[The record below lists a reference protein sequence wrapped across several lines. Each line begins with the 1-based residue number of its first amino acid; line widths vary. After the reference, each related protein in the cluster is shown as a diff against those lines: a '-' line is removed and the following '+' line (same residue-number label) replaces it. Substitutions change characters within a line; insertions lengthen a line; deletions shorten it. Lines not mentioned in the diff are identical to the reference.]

1 MTVDPADLHS
11 STMSTAGTLVSP
23 ILVGRDD
30 LLDLA
35 DRRLAEVRSGRG
47 HLLFLA
53 GEAGIGKTRLL
64 TRDRP
69 ARRKPLGFAVAGGD
83 VGIRDLEVAGS
94 LIFDLT
100 HSMTGREAFQP
111 VRTAILKRMT
121 EGRRTNT
128 DAPGRGDAS
137 QRRRELVHDVA
148 DLLATV
154 PAPALLC
161 FENLHW
167 ADDLT
172 PGDRRGVRPPRA
184 RRPDP
189 RARDLPERRALSADP
204 DARVAIEAPDPAAGG
219 GGPSRAAL
227 GLARRG

>member
-1 MTVDPADLHS
+1 MTVDPADLHFA
-11 STMSTAGTLVSP
+11 TMSAAGTLVSP

-35 DRRLAEVRSGRG
+35 DRRLAEVKSGRG

-64 TRDRP
+64 S
-69 ARRKPLGFAVAGGD
+69 AIVSKAEALGFVVAGGD

-111 VRTAILKRMT
+111 VRDRDPQAPDRGTPDQHAMAPDA
-121 EGRRTNT
+121 GMRRS
-128 DAPGRGDAS
+128 GVAS
-137 QRRRELVHDVA
+137 WSTTSPIC
-148 DLLATV
+148 LATV

-167 ADDLT
+167 ADDLSLEIV
-172 PGDRRGVRPPRA
+172 GAFA
-184 RRPDP
+184 RRVHDVPI
-189 RARDLPERRALSADP
+189 LALGTYRSDELYPTDP
-204 DARVAIEAPDPAAGG
+204 DA
-219 GGPSRAAL
+219 
-227 GLARRG
+227 